1 MLTGESEPIEGSV
14 ECTDD
19 KYIESRNI
27 AFMTTLI
34 TNGKGKGIV
43 VTDADGKDYLDFLGG
58 IATSILG
65 HAHPAIVKAVS
76 KQVSILG
83 HVSNFY
89 AHPNAIVLA
98 EKLVRMTG
106 DKAAKV
112 FFCQSGAEANEAAFK
127 LSRRTGKVRV
137 VAAQGAFHGRTMGA
151 LSLTGQPAKREP
163 FLPLIKGVKHVPY
176 GDIGAMR
183 KAVTKKTAMVIIE
196 PIMGEAGVIVPP
208 ADYLQQL
215 RTLCDDNSALLVID
229 AVQTGMGRTGDWF
242 GYEYSGITPDV
253 ITLAK
258 GLGGGLPLGAMIALG
273 KAAELFQPGDHGS
286 TFGGNPVT
294 TAAGLAAI
302 DVIESKKLL
311 AKVKKQ
317 GAYLIQELAL
327 IPGVKEVRG
336 AGLLLGI
343 ELDSL
348 KASDIATAMRNA
360 GVLVNA
366 ANETT
371 IRIAPALIVTD
382 AQINKF
388 ISIFRKVISDGK

>member
-1 MLTGESEPIEGSV
+1 MTNKNYLNRWHRSLQNNYGKPS
-14 ECTDD
+14 
-19 KYIESRNI
+19 I
-27 AFMTTLI
+27 ALV
-34 TNGKGKGIV
+34 KGKGIL
-43 VTDADGKDYLDFLGG
+43 VTDADGKTYMDFLGG
-58 IATSILG
+58 IATNILG
-65 HAHPAIVKAVS
+65 HAHPAIVKAVT
-76 KQVSILG
+76 KQVSVLS

-89 AHPNAIVLA
+89 AHPNAIALA
-98 EKLVRMTG
+98 EKLTAMTG
-106 DKAAKV
+106 DKGARV
-112 FFCQSGAEANEAAFK
+112 FFCQSGAEANEAALK

-151 LSLTGQPAKREP
+151 LSLTGQPSKREP
-163 FLPLIKGVKHVPY
+163 FLPLIKGVKHVPF
-176 GDIGAMR
+176 GDIDAMR
-183 KAVTKKTAMVIIE
+183 KAVSKKTAMVIIE

-208 ADYLQQL
+208 ADYLQEL
-215 RTLCDDNSALLVID
+215 RKLCDKNGALLVID

-302 DVIESKKLL
+302 EFIESKKILN
-311 AKVKKQ
+311 KVEKQ
-317 GAYLIQELAL
+317 GAHLIQELAL
-327 IPGVKEVRG
+327 IPGVREVRG

-343 ELDSL
+343 ELESL
-348 KASDIATAMRNA
+348 KASDISDAMRDA

-366 ANETT
+366 ANATT
-371 IRIAPALIVTD
+371 IRIAPALIVSD
-382 AQINKF
+382 AQITKF
-388 ISIFRKVISDGK
+388 IAIFKKVIADAK

>member
-1 MLTGESEPIEGSV
+1 MTNKKYLTRWDSSLQNNYGKPAI
-14 ECTDD
+14 
-19 KYIESRNI
+19 
-27 AFMTTLI
+27 TLV
-34 TNGKGKGIV
+34 KGKGIV
-43 VTDADGKDYLDFLGG
+43 VTDADGKSYLDFLGG

-65 HAHPAIVKAVS
+65 HAHPAIVKAVT
-76 KQVSILG
+76 KQVSTLS

-89 AHPNAIVLA
+89 AHPNAIALA
-98 EKLVRMTG
+98 EKLTKMTG
-106 DKAAKV
+106 DKNAKV
-112 FFCQSGAEANEAAFK
+112 FFCQSGAEANEAALK
-127 LSRRTGKVRV
+127 LSRRTGNVRI

-151 LSLTGQPAKREP
+151 LSLTGQPSKREP

-176 GDIGAMR
+176 GDIDAMR
-183 KAVTKKTAMVIIE
+183 KAVSKKTAMVIIE

-208 ADYLQQL
+208 SDYLQEL
-215 RTLCDDNSALLVID
+215 RLLCDKNGSLLVID

-242 GYEYSGITPDV
+242 GYEYSGIKPDV

-273 KAAELFQPGDHGS
+273 KAADLFQPGDHGS

-302 DVIESKKLL
+302 EFIESKKILG
-311 AKVKKQ
+311 KVEKQ
-317 GAYLIQELAL
+317 GAHLIQELAL

-343 ELDSL
+343 ELESL
-348 KASDIATAMRNA
+348 KASDVSDAMRNA

-366 ANETT
+366 ANATT
-371 IRIAPALIVTD
+371 IRIAPALIVSD
-382 AQINKF
+382 AQITKF
-388 ISIFRKVISDGK
+388 ISIFRKVITDVK

>member
-1 MLTGESEPIEGSV
+1 MTNK
-14 ECTDD
+14 
-19 KYIESRNI
+19 KYSNRWDASLQNNYGKPAI
-27 AFMTTLI
+27 TLV
-34 TNGKGKGIV
+34 KGKGIV
-43 VTDADGKDYLDFLGG
+43 VTDADGKTYLDFLGG

-65 HAHPAIVKAVS
+65 HAHPAIVKAVT
-76 KQVSILG
+76 KQVSVLS

-89 AHPNAIVLA
+89 AHPNAIELA
-98 EKLVRMTG
+98 EKLVSMTG
-106 DKAAKV
+106 DKNAKV
-112 FFCQSGAEANEAAFK
+112 FFCQSGAEANEAALK

-151 LSLTGQPAKREP
+151 LSLTGQPSKREP

-176 GDIGAMR
+176 GDIDAMR
-183 KAVTKKTAMVIIE
+183 KAVSKKTAMVIIE
-196 PIMGEAGVIVPP
+196 PIMGETGVIVPP
-208 ADYLQQL
+208 TDYLQQL
-215 RTLCDDNSALLVID
+215 RELCDKNGSLLVID

-273 KAAELFQPGDHGS
+273 KAADLFQPGDHGS

-302 DVIESKKLL
+302 KFIEAQEILSK
-311 AKVKKQ
+311 VEKQ
-317 GAYLIQELAL
+317 GAHLMQELAL

-343 ELDSL
+343 ELESL
-348 KASDIATAMRNA
+348 KASDVSDAMRAA

-366 ANETT
+366 ANATT

-388 ISIFRKVISDGK
+388 ISLFRKVVADAK

>member
-1 MLTGESEPIEGSV
+1 MTNK
-14 ECTDD
+14 
-19 KYIESRNI
+19 KYLKRWDSSLQNNYGKPSI
-27 AFMTTLI
+27 ALV
-34 TNGKGKGIV
+34 KGKGIV
-43 VTDADGKDYLDFLGG
+43 VTDADGNTYLDFLGG

-65 HAHPAIVKAVS
+65 HAHPAIVKAVT
-76 KQVSILG
+76 KQISTLS

-89 AHPNAIVLA
+89 AHPNAIELA
-98 EKLVRMTG
+98 EKLAAMTG
-106 DKAAKV
+106 DKSAKV
-112 FFCQSGAEANEAAFK
+112 FFCQSGAEANEAALK

-151 LSLTGQPAKREP
+151 LSLTGQASKREP

-176 GDIGAMR
+176 GDIDAMR
-183 KAVTKKTAMVIIE
+183 KAISKKTAMVIIE

-208 ADYLQQL
+208 SDYLQQL
-215 RTLCDDNSALLVID
+215 RQLCDTNGSLLVID

-242 GYEYSGITPDV
+242 GYEYSGIKPDV

-273 KAAELFQPGDHGS
+273 KAADLFEAGDHGS

-302 DVIESKKLL
+302 EYIETKDILQ
-311 AKVKKQ
+311 KVEKQ
-317 GAYLIQELAL
+317 GSHLMQELAL

-336 AGLLLGI
+336 VGLLLGI
-343 ELDSL
+343 ELESL
-348 KASDIATAMRNA
+348 KASDVSDAMRDA
-360 GVLVNA
+360 GILVNA
-366 ANETT
+366 ANPTT

-388 ISIFRKVISDGK
+388 ISTFRKVITDAK

>member
-1 MLTGESEPIEGSV
+1 MSNKKFLTRWDASLQNNYGKPAI
-14 ECTDD
+14 
-19 KYIESRNI
+19 
-27 AFMTTLI
+27 TLV
-34 TNGKGKGIV
+34 KGKGIV
-43 VTDADGKDYLDFLGG
+43 VTDADGKTYLDFLGG

-65 HAHPAIVKAVS
+65 HAHPAIVKAVT
-76 KQVSILG
+76 KQVSVLS

-89 AHPNAIVLA
+89 AHPNAIALA
-98 EKLVRMTG
+98 EKLTKMTG
-106 DKAAKV
+106 DKNAKV
-112 FFCQSGAEANEAAFK
+112 FFCQSGAEANEAALK

-151 LSLTGQPAKREP
+151 LSLTGQPSKREP

-176 GDIGAMR
+176 GDIDAMR
-183 KAVTKKTAMVIIE
+183 KAITKKTAMVIIE

-208 ADYLQQL
+208 AEYLQQL
-215 RTLCDDNSALLVID
+215 RELCDKNGSLLVID

-273 KAAELFQPGDHGS
+273 KAADLFQPGDHGS

-302 DVIESKKLL
+302 EFIESKKIL
-311 AKVKKQ
+311 AKVEKQ
-317 GAYLIQELAL
+317 GAHLMQELAL

-343 ELDSL
+343 ELESL
-348 KASDIATAMRNA
+348 KASDVSDAMRNS

-366 ANETT
+366 ANATT

-388 ISIFRKVISDGK
+388 ISLFRKVIADVK

>member
-1 MLTGESEPIEGSV
+1 MTNKKMLNRWNMVLQNNYGTPS
-14 ECTDD
+14 
-19 KYIESRNI
+19 I
-27 AFMTTLI
+27 ALT
-34 TNGKGKGIV
+34 KGKGIV

-98 EKLVRMTG
+98 EKLASMTG
-106 DKAAKV
+106 DKTAKV

-176 GDIGAMR
+176 GDIGTMR

-208 ADYLQQL
+208 ADYLQQI
-215 RTLCDDNSALLVID
+215 RTLCDDKGALLVID

-302 DVIESKKLL
+302 EVIESKKLL
-311 AKVKKQ
+311 VKVKRQ
-317 GAYLIQELAL
+317 GFYLIQELAL
-327 IPGVKEVRG
+327 IPGIKEVRG

-343 ELDSL
+343 ELESK
-348 KASDIATAMRNA
+348 KASDIALAMRNL

-382 AQINKF
+382 AQINRF

>member
-1 MLTGESEPIEGSV
+1 MTNKTMINRWSNSVQNNYGSP
-14 ECTDD
+14 
-19 KYIESRNI
+19 SI
-27 AFMTTLI
+27 ALV
-34 TNGKGKGIV
+34 KGKGILV
-43 VTDADGKDYLDFLGG
+43 SDADGKQYLDFLGG
-58 IATSILG
+58 IATNILG

-76 KQVSILG
+76 KQISVLN

-89 AHPNAIVLA
+89 VHPNAVKLA
-98 EKLVRMTG
+98 EKLASMTG
-106 DKAAKV
+106 DKSAKV
-112 FFCQSGAEANEAAFK
+112 FFCQSGAEANEAALK

-151 LSLTGQPAKREP
+151 LSLTGQPSKREP

-176 GDIGAMR
+176 GDIEAMR

-208 ADYLQQL
+208 ADYLQEL
-215 RTLCDDNSALLVID
+215 RALCDSKGALLVID

-273 KAAELFQPGDHGS
+273 KAADLFQPGDHGS

-302 DVIESKKLL
+302 KFIESQKLL
-311 AKVKKQ
+311 KKVEKQ
-317 GAYLIQELAL
+317 GAYLMQELAL
-327 IPGVKEVRG
+327 IPGVAEVRG

-343 ELDSL
+343 ELENL
-348 KASDIATAMRNA
+348 KSSDVASALQNS

-366 ANETT
+366 ANPTT
-371 IRIAPALIVTD
+371 IRLAPALIVTD
-382 AQINKF
+382 VQIKKF
-388 ISIFRKVISDGK
+388 ITIFKKVMSDGK